1 MTTARPC
8 LASACALALAVL
20 VARVP
25 EPAGAAPVAVGG
37 NAAPRNLDSPYAH
50 SAIGA
55 LIDANGG
62 KLPASGD
69 ELTAALAKLG
79 DFVQLPVSFSAVAP
93 HSGLATPRVV
103 FTMRP
108 SSHPLP
114 QSVFVPSK
122 PVAGK
127 PALAPGGWGGGP
139 SGTFKTV
146 AGTPEPLNRI
156 ATNRTQL
163 EGRLFVAA
171 NTRPALSGPEVQTVE
186 FISWNSRKLKFDFG
200 VIEGLGARGGPPELK
215 MLDGARCFSC
225 HKNRGPIIG
234 VAPWSNTTHN
244 TLVRTSAAHVL
255 NTFTNTVFD
264 GFTLEAQAAEVD
276 AAVHA
281 GGDLLRD
288 RATVKHLLAMSEGRK
303 AFVLLNTAILARGPL
318 EKNDK
323 AIRNELNALPLARF
337 VRDASAAR
345 QSAAPD
351 ALADF
356 SPAGHVRVE
365 VVTRNSAGELT
376 NQVIRYDKARA
387 AGTVHLP
394 PAHVPSNPM
403 AFTRS
408 AEKPVTHASDLID
421 AVALAK
427 TIGLTENDRTFLS
440 DALEETVKR
449 LKKPALTR
457 LAVTTR
463 VFGGPTFAD
472 TMASGTLPDRDDF
485 KDRFVAGLVGV
496 LKQHNINDDFWAA
509 RDTYASA
516 PKRDPNAMAEK
527 EAEVL
532 PSHAC
537 LRCHDIKTG
546 AKVTFNPIP
555 ALAFDPFDATAREAW
570 LKTADRKRKLDVL
583 GRMMK
588 RVGTDKDMPPED
600 STEHELYRVK
610 DPAALNDTRAW
621 LEAELKRAK

>member
-25 EPAGAAPVAVGG
+25 GPVGAAPVAVGE
-37 NAAPRNLDSPYAH
+37 NAAPRNLNSPYAH
-50 SAIGA
+50 TAIGA
-55 LIDANGG
+55 LIDANDG
-62 KLPASGD
+62 KLPTNGD

-79 DFVQLPVSFSAVAP
+79 PFVQLPVSFSAVAP
-93 HSGLATPRVV
+93 HSGLAAPRVV
-103 FTMRP
+103 VTMRP

-114 QSVFVPSK
+114 QSVFVPNKQS
-122 PVAGK
+122 AGK
-127 PALAPGGWGGGP
+127 LAIGSGGWGGGP

-146 AGTPEPLNRI
+146 AGTPEPLNRV

-163 EGRLFVAA
+163 EGRLFLAA
-171 NTRPALSGPEVQTVE
+171 NTEPTKRGPEVRTVE

-200 VIEGLGARGGPPELK
+200 VIEGLGERGPPELK

-255 NTFTNTVFD
+255 NVVDNIRFD
-264 GFTLEAQAAEVD
+264 GFTLDAQAAEVD
-276 AAVHA
+276 AAVRG

-288 RATVKHLLAMSEGRK
+288 RATVKHLLATSDGRK
-303 AFVLLNTAILARGPL
+303 AFVLLTTAILARGPL

-337 VRDASAAR
+337 VRDANAAR

-356 SPAGHVRVE
+356 SPAGQVKTE
-365 VVTRNSAGELT
+365 VVTRNAAGELT

-387 AGTVHLP
+387 AGAAHLP
-394 PAHVPSNPM
+394 PAHVPSNPK
-403 AFTRS
+403 AFTRP
-408 AEKPVTHASDLID
+408 AEKPVAHASDLID
-421 AVALAK
+421 AVTLAQ
-427 TIGLTENDRTFLS
+427 TIGLTENDRAFLS

-449 LKKPALTR
+449 LKNPALTR
-457 LAVTTR
+457 LAVTIR
-463 VFGGPTFAD
+463 VFGGPSFAD
-472 TMASGTLPDRDDF
+472 MLASGTLPDRDDF

-509 RDTYASA
+509 RDSYASA
-516 PKRDPNAMAEK
+516 PKRDPNAGAVK
-527 EAEVL
+527 EIEVL

-537 LRCHDIKTG
+537 LRCHDI
-546 AKVTFNPIP
+546 AKGGKVAFNPIP

-570 LKTADRKRKLDVL
+570 LKTADRKRRLDVL

-600 STEHELYRVK
+600 STEYELYRTK
-610 DPAALNDTRAW
+610 DPAALNAARAW